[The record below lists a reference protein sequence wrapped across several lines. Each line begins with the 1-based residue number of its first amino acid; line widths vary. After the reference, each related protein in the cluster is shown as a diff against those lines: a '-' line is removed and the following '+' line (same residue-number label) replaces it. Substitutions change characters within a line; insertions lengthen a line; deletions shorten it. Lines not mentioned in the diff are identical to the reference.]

1 MTRKPDPWQS
11 ALQVCLTMA
20 HPLSRQQRPAA
31 QLMIGAT
38 GQGLVAFDAQ
48 GEIEPALAERWIVED
63 EGKSYIFR
71 LRKATWPDGEKITA
85 EQVARILSSRVKV
98 SARSSLRPD
107 LQSVSEILA
116 MTGEVRSEEHTSEL
130 QSLMRIS
137 YAVFCLKKKT

>member
-1 MTRKPDPWQS
+1 MRISDWS
-11 ALQVCLTMA
+11 SDVCSSDLLA

-48 GEIEPALAERWIVED
+48 GAIEPALAERWIVED

-71 LRKATWPDGEKITA
+71 LRKATWPDGEEITA
-85 EQVARILSSRVKV
+85 EQVARILSSRVTV

-107 LQSVSEILA
+107 LDRKSGVEGKNGTLR
-116 MTGEVRSEEHTSEL
+116 VD
-130 QSLMRIS
+130 
-137 YAVFCLKKKT
+137 

>member
-1 MTRKPDPWQS
+1 MHSVIRFSAILFAALS
-11 ALQVCLTMA
+11 ALTLGSCSDDKETGPVAVSIAGLPDDLA

-71 LRKATWPDGEKITA
+71 LRKATWP
-85 EQVARILSSRVKV
+85 
-98 SARSSLRPD
+98 
-107 LQSVSEILA
+107 
-116 MTGEVRSEEHTSEL
+116 RSEEHTSEL

-137 YAVFCLKKKT
+137 YAVFCLNKKKKKLKTKKNKE

>member
-71 LRKATWPDGEKITA
+71 LRKATWPDGEEITA

-98 SARSSLRPD
+98 SARSSLRTD
-107 LQSVSEILA
+107 LQS
-116 MTGEVRSEEHTSEL
+116 VRSEEHTSEL

-137 YAVFCLKKKT
+137 YAVFCLKKKTTK

>member
-1 MTRKPDPWQS
+1 
-11 ALQVCLTMA
+11 
-20 HPLSRQQRPAA
+20 
-31 QLMIGAT
+31 MIGAT

-71 LRKATWPDGEKITA
+71 LRKATWPDGEEITA

-116 MTGEVRSEEHTSEL
+116 MRSEEHTSEL

-137 YAVFCLKKKT
+137 YAVFCLKKKKIKNLKIHLLLLNKYRLNQI

>member
-1 MTRKPDPWQS
+1 MRISDWSSDVCSSDLSRLHTAAKAGTVMHSVVRFSAMLFAARAARTLGSCSDDKETGPVAVSIAGLPDD
-11 ALQVCLTMA
+11 LA

-71 LRKATWPDGEKITA
+71 LGKANWRDGQKITA
-85 EQVARILSSRVKV
+85 EQQGRE
-98 SARSSLRPD
+98 
-107 LQSVSEILA
+107 Q
-116 MTGEVRSEEHTSEL
+116 
-130 QSLMRIS
+130 
-137 YAVFCLKKKT
+137 C

>member
-1 MTRKPDPWQS
+1 MIPTIYIQASHCGQSRTVMYSVIRFSAILFAALSVLTLGSCSDDKETGPVAVSIAGLPDD
-11 ALQVCLTMA
+11 LA

-48 GEIEPALAERWIVED
+48 GEIEPALAERW
-63 EGKSYIFR
+63 
-71 LRKATWPDGEKITA
+71 
-85 EQVARILSSRVKV
+85 
-98 SARSSLRPD
+98 
-107 LQSVSEILA
+107 
-116 MTGEVRSEEHTSEL
+116 RSEEHTSEL